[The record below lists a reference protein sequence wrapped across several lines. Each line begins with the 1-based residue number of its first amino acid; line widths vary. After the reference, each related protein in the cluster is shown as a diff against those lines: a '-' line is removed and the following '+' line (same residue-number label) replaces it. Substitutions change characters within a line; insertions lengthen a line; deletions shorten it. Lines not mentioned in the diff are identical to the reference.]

1 MYSPEN
7 WLSLH
12 VHQSEL
18 RGRIEDGGGGE
29 VGALTKVILFPR
41 GQNRIHSVRASF
53 DSRGFYSMKYG
64 NYATVKAGGWERPQI
79 PFGNIFEIM

>member
-1 MYSPEN
+1 M
-7 WLSLH
+7 
-12 VHQSEL
+12 V
-18 RGRIEDGGGGE
+18 DGGGGE

-64 NYATVKAGGWERPQI
+64 NYATAKAGGWERPQI
-79 PFGNIFEIM
+79 PCGNIFEIIPLWNVILELLDVPCHF